1 LAALHLAMQCDLDF
15 SGRAYG
21 NPDIEAMVMRNF
33 G

>member
-1 LAALHLAMQCDLDF
+1 MQCDLDF